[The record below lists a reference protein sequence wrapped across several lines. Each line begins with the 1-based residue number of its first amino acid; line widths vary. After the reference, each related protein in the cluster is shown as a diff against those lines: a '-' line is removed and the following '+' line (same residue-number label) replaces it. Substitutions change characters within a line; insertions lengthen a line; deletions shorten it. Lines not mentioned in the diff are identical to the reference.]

1 MTTFLIDSYKYLYKA
16 GVGKLRPAGQ
26 LRPAKGK
33 SAAREHV
40 ILLNKMR
47 PAKENFAVREHVNV
61 ARRAKTI

>member
-40 ILLNKMR
+40 SFLKEMR
-47 PAKENFAVREHVNV
+47 PEKQKYFYVNFFLV
-61 ARRAKTI
+61 IFS